1 MGNMLM
7 QAYQVFQTEVGLGG
21 KIFRKPFRS
30 LGRLATHGFF
40 QNLWEL
46 LDLFGVSLRI
56 HNIFDIPLL
65 RVNDRMIMDAV
76 VETDIF
82 TARELDQVNRVRHYK
97 KVTTVADLAC
107 CDGSTIKSDLYN
119 SSAGRSH
126 CEFPIQQP
134 TPGDFVVWK
143 KAIGLITRPGNR
155 LVKSLGNYIST
166 PHTPDEWFINN
177 IRTKI
182 YHKTPTGSYE
192 QYVLRNPHCTTRYG
206 AFYIRCQQATK
217 SPSLERR
224 LTPRLWTDDK
234 VRYHS
239 SWPATPTHSN
249 QTTATIRNTMES
261 QENQSLWTNLRMD
274 GVDDREWIYTG
285 LINGTL
291 EIGHDGSY
299 QPELANNI
307 CAGATVIHCP
317 QTGNFAE
324 LTWVEKSDRKTATNY
339 RGEIL
344 GAIATQ
350 LLIK

>member
-21 KIFRKPFRS
+21 NIFRKPFRS
-30 LGRLATHGFF
+30 LGHLATHGFF

-56 HNIFDIPLL
+56 HNIFNIPLL
-65 RVNDRMIMDAV
+65 RVNDKMIMDAV

-126 CEFPIQQP
+126 CKVPIQQP

-143 KAIGLITRPGNR
+143 KAIGSITRPGNR
-155 LVKSLGNYIST
+155 LAKSLGNYIST

-192 QYVLRNPHCTTRYG
+192 KYVLVNPHCTTRYG
-206 AFYIRCQQATK
+206 ASYIRCQQATK
-217 SPSLERR
+217 FPSLERH

-239 SWPATPTHSN
+239 SWPVTPTHSDH
-249 QTTATIRNTMES
+249 TTATICNSMES
-261 QENQSLWTNLRMD
+261 QENQSLWTNL
-274 GVDDREWIYTG
+274 
-285 LINGTL
+285 
-291 EIGHDGSY
+291 
-299 QPELANNI
+299 
-307 CAGATVIHCP
+307 
-317 QTGNFAE
+317 
-324 LTWVEKSDRKTATNY
+324 
-339 RGEIL
+339 
-344 GAIATQ
+344 
-350 LLIK
+350 